1 MPKKKQLQLS
11 FFSYSINCAYVRVN
25 DNNENWK
32 YYEDQIL
39 LYNVISFFSRGSLIW
54 YLEQDS
60 LYLSQ
65 SKKMYLTVIRQ
76 LQISQVLELDLKIR
90 CACVNVM

>member
-1 MPKKKQLQLS
+1 MLKKKQLQLS
-11 FFSYSINCAYVRVN
+11 FFLYSINCAYVRVN
-25 DNNENWK
+25 DNSEDWK

-54 YLEQDS
+54 NLERDS

-65 SKKMYLTVIRQ
+65 SKKMYLTLIWQ
-76 LQISQVLELDLKIR
+76 LQISQVVELDLKIR
-90 CACVNVM
+90 CARVNVM